1 MKVTQIIKDAITAS
15 IKAKCEMANKGYK
28 EALSV
33 ELNRLD
39 KERKQLLQ
47 EVTQEYKKAFMAML
61 DTLDA
66 KNISYNY
73 NWYSEELKDREGL
86 WKRNEPDYYLNV
98 SSQYAEDLKK
108 QISDNEFKAQKYIND
123 IILELELGA
132 DKPNLDALLN
142 SVAF

>member
-33 ELNRLD
+33 ELDRLD

-47 EVTQEYKKAFMAML
+47 EVTQEYKKAFMALL
-61 DTLDA
+61 DTLEA

-73 NWYSEELKDREGL
+73 NWYSEKLKDRECL

-98 SSQYAEDLKK
+98 SSQYAEDLKNE
-108 QISDNEFKAQKYIND
+108 ISNNELKAQKYIND

-132 DKPNLDALLN
+132 NKPNLDALLN
-142 SVAF
+142 SVTF